1 MSTTA
6 GKKIAIV
13 TGSALGLGY
22 ELARQLIDRGWFVA
36 GIDFNAQRQAELS
49 QSFGK
54 DEYRACVGD
63 VSDESFVKNSIAAI
77 RQIGHID
84 LLINNA
90 GQPSFK
96 VPTAYEGADVDKCL
110 KGLKGMILW
119 SVETLKADDEHDL
132 KIANVMSTAATR
144 GNANESVYCAA
155 KWGEKGYTNSL
166 KAAYKGS
173 SVKIVGVYPGGID
186 TDFYRD
192 SHDYVSEDKQH
203 TFMSPAELAEIIL
216 FNLVNDANLT
226 VSDIL
231 IERNYR

>member
-54 DEYRACVGD
+54 DEYRAFVGD

-96 VPTAYEGADVDKCL
+96 VPTAYEGADVDKCF

-144 GNANESVYCAA
+144 GNANESVYCAT

>member
-54 DEYRACVGD
+54 DEYRAFVGD

-144 GNANESVYCAA
+144 GNANGSVYCAT